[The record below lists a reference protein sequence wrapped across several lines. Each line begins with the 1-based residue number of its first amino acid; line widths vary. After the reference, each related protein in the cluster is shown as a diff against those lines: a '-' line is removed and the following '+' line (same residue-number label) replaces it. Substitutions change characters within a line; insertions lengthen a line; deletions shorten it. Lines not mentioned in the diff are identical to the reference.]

1 MIENHFGKPGSGK
14 SYSVMANVILP
25 ALKSGARVLTNID
38 GASDKGC
45 RLRLGAMLGLS
56 ESELSE
62 RYVPLSEEEIITGA
76 CWGYVRARDVYV
88 IDEVQRYWP
97 GGVLKPSDPIAFRFF
112 GEHRHYGCHIHC
124 ITINPNNYQSP
135 MRAYAEVS
143 HLYKKLGFLGL
154 NSRYICR
161 DYASAVPAK
170 DAQVASTTHKYKKE
184 IFSYYKSVTEDGNN
198 VVGKQKNILLQPK
211 ILAALILVPLVL
223 GVCFYRIGKNGILPY
238 QARDLEKDRQKKLA
252 EMAARGELPQDERP
266 ARRRSSRPWDSDEK
280 EVNSYTA
287 YGCLD
292 DAVCY
297 VRLSDGSIEVLRGGR
312 QPGGLLYSDGKLY
325 LPGARQ

>member
-25 ALKSGARVLTNID
+25 ALKSGSRVLTNID

-45 RLRLGAMLGLS
+45 RLRLGAALNLS
-56 ESELSE
+56 EAELGE
-62 RYVPLSEEEIITGA
+62 RYIALSEEEIITGA
-76 CWGYVRARDVYV
+76 CWGYVQARDVYV

-97 GGVLKPSDPIAFRFF
+97 GGVLKPSDPLAFRFF

-154 NSRYICR
+154 NSRFICR
-161 DYASAVPAK
+161 DFASAVPGK
-170 DAQVASTTHKYKKE
+170 DCQVSSKTAKYKKE

-198 VVGKQKNILLQPK
+198 IVGKQKNILLQPK
-211 ILAALILVPLVL
+211 ILAALILVPLAL
-223 GVCFYRIGKNGILPY
+223 GFSFYRIHKNGVLPY
-238 QARDLEKDRQKKLA
+238 QARDLEKDRAAKLLQQQ
-252 EMAARGELPQDERP
+252 ESGQQQQEQRP
-266 ARRRSSRPWDSDEK
+266 FRRRASFFDDGEK
-280 EVNSYTA
+280 EITSYTG

-292 DAVCY
+292 ENVCY
-297 VRLSDGSIEVLRGGR
+297 LRFSDGSIELVRAARL
-312 QPGGLLYSDGKLY
+312 PGGLVYSDGRVY